1 MSPTKCPAC
10 DPNFAKKLEHG
21 IGNSWLIRISLG
33 NSLHWQNRWK
43 QRMERA
49 AFAGQWWRPFLVA
62 GPPTKWSSC
71 LHCLFDIIGFCR
83 VLYFPTNCF
92 KMQLL
97 VHYSYSRPKFLII
110 MTITMFTKM
119 WTTML
124 DIRRNIGGAL
134 VAAQEIEC
142 GAPPTH
148 LPTRVRKTW
157 VAG

>member
-1 MSPTKCPAC
+1 MKCPARN
-10 DPNFAKKLEHG
+10 PNFAKKKLENG

-33 NSLHWQNRWK
+33 DSLHCQNGWK

-83 VLYFPTNCF
+83 VLYFPLNCF

-97 VHYSYSRPKFLII
+97 VLDSYSRPKFLII
-110 MTITMFTKM
+110 VTITKLTKM

>member
-1 MSPTKCPAC
+1 
-10 DPNFAKKLEHG
+10 
-21 IGNSWLIRISLG
+21 
-33 NSLHWQNRWK
+33 
-43 QRMERA
+43 MERA

-83 VLYFPTNCF
+83 VLHFPTNCF
-92 KMQLL
+92 TIQIL
-97 VHYSYSRPKFLII
+97 VHYSYPRPKFLII
-110 MTITMFTKM
+110 MTITTLTKM

-148 LPTRVRKTW
+148 LPTRVRKTL
-157 VAG
+157 VADVGEIRVWFASKILTPCRMHWNAFLIAQIKAKCHSFPNMCGML